1 MLKKRIF
8 WGLAIALLCILI
20 VGYGGNDDVS
30 SGGSE
35 VTLAS
40 GWKIHYIEHGPKNAP
55 VVLLVHG
62 LGGSSEYWR
71 QLLSCPE
78 IQKYRLLAIDM
89 LGFGSSDK
97 PKDFDYS
104 MEKQA
109 EAIRESLTLKGVDKV
124 TYVGHSMAGAVGM
137 TLIQQQPG
145 LVKKLVLVD
154 STLSADYLGD
164 KTFNR
169 ISRWGEWK
177 FRLVFP
183 FLKVCAKKLTS
194 PFFGAPS
201 QQTINMAAHAM
212 RQSTYYS
219 FHRSL
224 KRLHRSLEEHQFL
237 EDFKGLKIP
246 HYYVFGTEDEWVARM
261 VNDNFRSEP
270 FVYAFEKAVHCP
282 MVDDPESFCTVLA
295 GILGDST
302 SSLVKEGT
310 F

>member
-1 MLKKRIF
+1 MF
-8 WGLAIALLCILI
+8 WRLAVALLCILI
-20 VGYGGNDDVS
+20 VGCGGNDKVS

-35 VTLAS
+35 LTLANS
-40 GWKIHYIEHGPKNAP
+40 WKIHYIEHGSKDAP

-78 IQKYRLLAIDM
+78 MQKYRLLAIDM
-89 LGFGSSDK
+89 LGFGRSDK

-104 MEKQA
+104 LEAQA
-109 EAIRESLTLKGVDKV
+109 DAIREFLTLKGVDKV
-124 TYVGHSMAGAVGM
+124 TYVGHSMGGTVGM
-137 TLIQQQPG
+137 TLIQQQPSI
-145 LVKKLVLVD
+145 VKKLVLVD
-154 STLSADYLGD
+154 STISGDYFGN

-183 FLKVCAKKLTS
+183 VLKICAKKLTS
-194 PFFGAPS
+194 SFFEAPS

-224 KRLHRSLEEHQFL
+224 KCLHRSVKEHQFL
-237 EDFKGLKIP
+237 EDFKNLRIP
-246 HYYVFGTEDEWVARM
+246 HYYIFGTEDEWVARM
-261 VNDNFRSEP
+261 VNDNFKSEP

-282 MVDDPESFCTVLA
+282 MVEDPVGFCSVLA
-295 GILGDST
+295 KILS
-302 SSLVKEGT
+302 E
-310 F
+310 